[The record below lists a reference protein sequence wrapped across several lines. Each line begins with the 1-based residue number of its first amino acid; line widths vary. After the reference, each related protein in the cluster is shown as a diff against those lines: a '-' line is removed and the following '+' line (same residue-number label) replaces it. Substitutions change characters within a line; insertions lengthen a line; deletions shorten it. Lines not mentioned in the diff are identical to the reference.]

1 MLILTITTAIIALM
15 GKLIDFGGVSVD
27 TRDANPSIECQHL
40 NILLDPNGEIVTC
53 KTCGVQLTPWWA
65 LLMLVNRYKEAA
77 DVLLALRQS
86 PLGLRVNV
94 SSPSP
99 AAPISLPER
108 PR

>member
-1 MLILTITTAIIALM
+1 M

-27 TRDANPSIECQHL
+27 TRDAAPSIECQHL

-77 DVLLALRQS
+77 DALLALRQL
-86 PLGLRVNV
+86 PLALRVSEV
-94 SSPSP
+94 PQSPSV
-99 AAPISLPER
+99 PILPPER
-108 PR
+108 LR